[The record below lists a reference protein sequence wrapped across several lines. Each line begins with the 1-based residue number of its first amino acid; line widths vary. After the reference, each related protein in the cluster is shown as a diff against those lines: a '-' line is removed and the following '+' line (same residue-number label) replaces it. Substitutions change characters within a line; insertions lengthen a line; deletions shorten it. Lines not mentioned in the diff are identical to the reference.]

1 MYEITIG
8 KGHSN
13 FLNNTGGPSSRTRSM
28 SITSSF
34 TESQNVAEESTS
46 AAFWIPRHIMIP
58 EDWVIEL
65 CNKIGFKS
73 IEEAEQKLKL
83 PSERML
89 ISKSEKTRKCPHL
102 NNTDWVRNAIILAR
116 CNDTVYLP
124 GSPLIFTRKRLERSI
139 HLIKINIKNYYELD

>member
-1 MYEITIG
+1 MSENTIG
-8 KGHSN
+8 NGQSN
-13 FLNNTGGPSSRTRSM
+13 FLHNTGGPASRTRSM
-28 SITSSF
+28 SITCSF
-34 TESQNVAEESTS
+34 TESQNVTEESAS
-46 AAFWIPRHIMIP
+46 VAFWIPRHIMIP
-58 EDWVIEL
+58 EDWVLEL

-73 IEEAEQKLKL
+73 LEEAEQKLTL

-89 ISKSEKTRKCPHL
+89 ISKSEKTRKCPSL